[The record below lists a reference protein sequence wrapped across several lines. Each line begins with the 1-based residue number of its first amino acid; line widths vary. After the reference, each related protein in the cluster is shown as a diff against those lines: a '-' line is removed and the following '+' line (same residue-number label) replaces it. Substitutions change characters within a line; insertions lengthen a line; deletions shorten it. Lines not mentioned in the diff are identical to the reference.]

1 MKRVILTAVPLLLNA
16 CAYNST
22 MGVNDRFQVA
32 STASFFAPSV
42 TTVIDTQNPNA
53 LPPTFAGPSIVGQV
67 ANAAGTVA
75 AGAFI
80 GNGLSKNHGTSVN
93 QSGGGA
99 VATAKG
105 GSSSALGV
113 GGQGGAGGNGGN
125 ALSEAYSN
133 SHSSVRSNMESVNT
147 NINANENINSSSSS
161 SPPTQSGNGE
171 GHSSDN

>member
-1 MKRVILTAVPLLLNA
+1 MKILFIALTLTLNA

-42 TTVIDTQNPNA
+42 TTVVDTQNPNA
-53 LPPTFAGPSIVGQV
+53 LPPSFAGPSIVGQV

-75 AGAFI
+75 AGALI

-113 GGQGGAGGNGGN
+113 GGQGGAGGN
-125 ALSEAYSN
+125 ALSSSLSS
-133 SHSSVRSNMESVNT
+133 SHSSAHSKSEATSTNLNVNENYNSNT
-147 NINANENINSSSSS
+147 NSAGSTAS
-161 SPPTQSGNGE
+161 QGSGE
-171 GHSSDN
+171 HSDN